1 LSGGDNV
8 SEEIISFIGI
18 NKTFKSM
25 GKASVCALKK
35 VTLSVSAGD
44 IYGFAGLN
52 GAGKTT
58 GIKILLGLCKQ
69 DSGEVKLFGKH
80 FNECDSSQIGFASE
94 IASLPG
100 YLDANE
106 YLQYLSNLSN
116 KIVSKEKIES
126 LLATV
131 GLDKVGEKRISTF
144 SKGMK
149 QRLSLASSII
159 HDPELVVLDEPS
171 SGLDPMGRKM
181 LIKLMA
187 TLKKQGKT
195 IFFSTHILSDIKE
208 ICNKV
213 GILHNGGML
222 FEGDINKLC
231 GKYSSIELAFE
242 KLIDESSEVIC

>member
-1 LSGGDNV
+1 M
-8 SEEIISFIGI
+8 SEEIISFIDVS
-18 NKTFKSM
+18 KTFKSF
-25 GKASVCALKK
+25 GKPPVCALQK
-35 VTLSVSAGD
+35 VNLSASAGD
-44 IYGFAGLN
+44 VYGFAGLN

-58 GIKILLGLCKQ
+58 GIKTLLGLCKH

-80 FNECDSSQIGFASE
+80 FNECEPSRIGFASE

-100 YLDANE
+100 YLDASE
-106 YLQYLSNLSN
+106 YLGFLSKLSN
-116 KIVSKEKIES
+116 KIVSKERIES
-126 LLATV
+126 LLVTV

-181 LIKLMA
+181 LMQLLM

-195 IFFSTHILSDIKE
+195 VFFSTHILSDIKE

-213 GILHNGGML
+213 GILHNGRML
-222 FEGDINKLC
+222 FEGDTNKFC
-231 GKYSSIELAFE
+231 DKYSSIEFAFE
-242 KLIDESSEVIC
+242 KLINDSSEVSC